1 MTTSN
6 FSAGRDVAIV
16 GFAQTKHVRSEDT
29 LSEVELIQPV
39 IAEAMAQV
47 GLDHHGFD
55 FYCSGS
61 SDYLA
66 GQAFSFVMTLDA
78 IGAWPPVAESH
89 VEMDGAWALYEA
101 YLKIRSGHADTALV
115 YGYGKSSP
123 GDLTRVLSRMC
134 EPYYTAPLWPT
145 SVELAAL
152 QARACIEAGITSE
165 AEMAEVAARDRRSAQ
180 NNPNAQLA
188 WDRSA
193 DDVLAG
199 DYLANPL
206 RRDDCAP
213 ITDGGA
219 AIVLASPERAAELCA
234 RPAWITGLDH
244 RIDAHSLSVRDLT
257 RAPSA
262 RLAAEGAGVG
272 DGPVDVAELHTCF
285 THHEAILRN
294 ELGLGDDV
302 PINPSGG
309 PLAANPMMAAGMIRI
324 GEVAN
329 RIFDGSVNRGV
340 AHATG
345 GHLMQHNLVAVL
357 DAAQP
362 SASDQASSSDEP
374 EGGR

>member
-1 MTTSN
+1 M
-6 FSAGRDVAIV
+6 
-16 GFAQTKHVRSEDT
+16 
-29 LSEVELIQPV
+29 
-39 IAEAMAQV
+39 
-47 GLDHHGFD
+47 
-55 FYCSGS
+55 
-61 SDYLA
+61 
-66 GQAFSFVMTLDA
+66 
-78 IGAWPPVAESH
+78 
-89 VEMDGAWALYEA
+89 
-101 YLKIRSGHADTALV
+101 
-115 YGYGKSSP
+115 
-123 GDLTRVLSRMC
+123 
-134 EPYYTAPLWPT
+134 
-145 SVELAAL
+145 
-152 QARACIEAGITSE
+152 
-165 AEMAEVAARDRRSAQ
+165 AARNRRSAQ
-180 NNPNAQLA
+180 DNPNAQLA

-193 DDVLAG
+193 EDVLAG

-219 AIVLASPERAAELCA
+219 AIVLASPAKAAELCA

-262 RLAAEGAGVG
+262 KLAAERAGVG

-294 ELGLGDDV
+294 EMGLADDLN
-302 PINPSGG
+302 INPSGG

-329 RIFDGSVNRGV
+329 RIFDGTVNRGV

-362 SASDQASSSDEP
+362 STAAQSSTSEA
-374 EGGR
+374 GGNA